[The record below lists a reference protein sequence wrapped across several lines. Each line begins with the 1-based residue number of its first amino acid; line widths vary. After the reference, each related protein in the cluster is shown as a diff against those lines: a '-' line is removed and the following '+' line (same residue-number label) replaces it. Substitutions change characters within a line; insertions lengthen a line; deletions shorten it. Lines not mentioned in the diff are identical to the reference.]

1 MRKRNRRINVR
12 LSKDEYEYLNGL
24 VEETQLSREEYLRV
38 LINGVKA
45 EKTIDEE
52 LTDFKFLYG
61 DKVKYEGYICKVIK
75 VLDELIEIEY
85 DKEEAEMRKRPRT
98 EWVDTS
104 NKTLEIEDLV

>member
-52 LTDFKFLYG
+52 LTDVLKNLY
-61 DKVKYEGYICKVIK
+61 IIANNMNQ
-75 VLDELIEIEY
+75 I
-85 DKEEAEMRKRPRT
+85 AH
-98 EWVDTS
+98 
-104 NKTLEIEDLV
+104 

>member
-38 LINGVKA
+38 LINCVKA

-52 LTDFKFLYG
+52 LTDVLKNLYIIANNMNQIAHEANSTG
-61 DKVKYEGYICKVIK
+61 FVDSEKYKENIK
-75 VLDELIEIEY
+75 KLNYEVSNILDLFGKPIEFE
-85 DKEEAEMRKRPRT
+85 
-98 EWVDTS
+98 
-104 NKTLEIEDLV
+104 

>member
-52 LTDFKFLYG
+52 EHRKLISDF
-61 DKVKYEGYICKVIK
+61 IIK
-75 VLDELIEIEY
+75 VGD
-85 DKEEAEMRKRPRT
+85 
-98 EWVDTS
+98 
-104 NKTLEIEDLV
+104 

>member
-45 EKTIDEE
+45 
-52 LTDFKFLYG
+52 
-61 DKVKYEGYICKVIK
+61 
-75 VLDELIEIEY
+75 
-85 DKEEAEMRKRPRT
+85 
-98 EWVDTS
+98 
-104 NKTLEIEDLV
+104 